1 MMRRSWVISTLVF
14 FTLWIALPS
23 LLNSLNALVTI
34 RVASPDAL
42 AWLMGS
48 LVVTTGMIARTTYR
62 RSFRLWT
69 WLFAAAVMV
78 FFWILL
84 PLSALEN
91 QNRRTAL
98 VSVSSPNL
106 LGLVWFIIALAG
118 TAALIA
124 YFAKRAGIATEANRR
139 RHIILSL
146 VQDHIVEGV
155 ALFDRKLNL
164 LWCNSAGQRCL
175 FDGRMLRAEV
185 KRLIQRS
192 AESSRST
199 SQSLTLSESE
209 RVNVQAA
216 PTPDGCI
223 SVIARPLQNE
233 SDAATLFYERF
244 MRRIVHDMRNPL
256 AAVIAHASN
265 LRALEDGQQTVT
277 DMRATALTIETEA
290 QRLTRLVDSLL
301 FDARLS
307 YVPPASEKLDLLD
320 VIEEVYFQHDERAIR
335 EGKII
340 EIDSSLKVAPLE
352 ADRDL
357 LVRAIS
363 NLVDNSLKYSAVGAS
378 VRISLELS
386 TDQYLL
392 KVSDTGDGIAPEYL
406 PDKIFEAL
414 VRGRPHD
421 GGSGLGLSI
430 VKKIVEL
437 HHGSISAESIVGKG
451 TTITVWLPT

>member
-1 MMRRSWVISTLVF
+1 
-14 FTLWIALPS
+14 
-23 LLNSLNALVTI
+23 
-34 RVASPDAL
+34 
-42 AWLMGS
+42 
-48 LVVTTGMIARTTYR
+48 
-62 RSFRLWT
+62 
-69 WLFAAAVMV
+69 
-78 FFWILL
+78 
-84 PLSALEN
+84 
-91 QNRRTAL
+91 
-98 VSVSSPNL
+98 
-106 LGLVWFIIALAG
+106 
-118 TAALIA
+118 
-124 YFAKRAGIATEANRR
+124 
-139 RHIILSL
+139 
-146 VQDHIVEGV
+146 
-155 ALFDRKLNL
+155 
-164 LWCNSAGQRCL
+164 
-175 FDGRMLRAEV
+175 
-185 KRLIQRS
+185 
-192 AESSRST
+192 
-199 SQSLTLSESE
+199 
-209 RVNVQAA
+209 
-216 PTPDGCI
+216 
-223 SVIARPLQNE
+223 
-233 SDAATLFYERF
+233 
-244 MRRIVHDMRNPL
+244 
-256 AAVIAHASN
+256 
-265 LRALEDGQQTVT
+265 
-277 DMRATALTIETEA
+277 LTIETEA

-386 TDQYLL
+386 ADQYLL